1 MYHVFFIPSSSN
13 GHLGCF
19 QTLAVENNDAMNI
32 RIHLYLEL
40 VFLFSLDKYPELG
53 LLDPM
58 TVLFSV
64 F

>member
-1 MYHVFFIPSSSN
+1 MYHVFFIQSSFN

-19 QTLAVENNDAMNI
+19 QTLAVENSAAMNI

-40 VFLFSLDKYPELG
+40 VFLFSLDKYPESG

-58 TVLFSV
+58 AALFSV